1 MASLNINSLLA
12 HIDEL
17 RIWSEDQTFDL
28 LAINESKLDD
38 KINSAAV
45 SYELLRKDR
54 NRSGGDVAIFVRNS
68 LNYLNRSNLVPPD
81 MEALCLAEIFKPNSK
96 PFAVLACYRPPNSKS
111 NEFLTCFEN
120 IVQILDIEGKDLY
133 VMGDLNLN
141 NFLHN
146 VHSPSSQLGTIC

>member
-17 RIWSEDQTFDL
+17 RICEDQTFDL

-38 KINSAAV
+38 KINNAAV
-45 SYELLRKDR
+45 SLDGYEILRKDR

-68 LNYLNRSNLVPPD
+68 LNYLNRSNLGPPD

-120 IVQILDIEGKDLY
+120 IVQILDMEGKTCTSW
-133 VMGDLNLN
+133 G
-141 NFLHN
+141 
-146 VHSPSSQLGTIC
+146 I